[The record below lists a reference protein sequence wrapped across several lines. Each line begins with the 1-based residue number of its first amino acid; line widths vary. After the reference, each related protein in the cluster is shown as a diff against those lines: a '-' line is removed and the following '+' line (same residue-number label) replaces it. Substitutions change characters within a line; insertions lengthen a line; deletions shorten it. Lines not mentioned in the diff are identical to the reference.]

1 MHGRSARRTLP
12 LAFYRQAASL
22 VRCRRIFRSCFLRQ
36 EYSPKPHKKR
46 MCLGTFSRR
55 GAVASATIYP
65 CAECA
70 SSRSVFI
77 VWKRSFLYD
86 KKAPPILQNIVMNI
100 LQNQRGSF
108 IFYKSSARCGALE
121 NSGLSCF
128 IWNRLCKNH
137 SQDALLPRFSLRQA
151 STAVHRVCS
160 D

>member
-1 MHGRSARRTLP
+1 MVSGASSVDGARD
-12 LAFYRQAASL
+12 
-22 VRCRRIFRSCFLRQ
+22 RCVTDCSDECSTPADTAQDSRLCV
-36 EYSPKPHKKR
+36 PCKKR
-46 MCLGTFSRR
+46 MCQGTFSCR
-55 GAVASATIYP
+55 GAVASATIYL

-100 LQNQRGSF
+100 LQKQRGSF
-108 IFYKSSARCGALE
+108 IFYKSAARCGALE

>member
-1 MHGRSARRTLP
+1 MR
-12 LAFYRQAASL
+12 Y
-22 VRCRRIFRSCFLRQ
+22 CQ
-36 EYSPKPHKKR
+36 ENKKE
-46 MCLGTFSRR
+46 
-55 GAVASATIYP
+55 

-108 IFYKSSARCGALE
+108 IFYKSSVRCGALE

-160 D
+160 DWIRPVWIPAAAYRCYERRCVLPFLPEAPDFPASDRVLNGCGWRAVPYDIP

>member
-1 MHGRSARRTLP
+1 
-12 LAFYRQAASL
+12 
-22 VRCRRIFRSCFLRQ
+22 
-36 EYSPKPHKKR
+36 

-86 KKAPPILQNIVMNI
+86 KKVPPILQNIVINI
-100 LQNQRGSF
+100 LQNRRGSF
-108 IFYKSSARCGALE
+108 FLFYKNAARCDALE
-121 NSGLSCF
+121 KSGLSCF

-151 STAVHRVCS
+151 STAVHRACS